1 MLDAAC
7 SGVFHLLSDEPY
19 VIQVAIVTGFHLFPF
34 RTEKL
39 SPSAPMVLHTRGR
52 VGSRRFYER
61 GANSSNACPL
71 LFSFS
76 ESLELLETLESL
88 ERLGELEGSSNHF
101 GSCDCSVVA
110 VGAALCSEVFF
121 LGLCFLFFFFSSG
134 CAGVSVVGVEPSE
147 MVGADCSTAGA
158 AFFSF
163 PGLRACFFLDGS
175 LAVPPSFSGL
185 ALALAG
191 LSVRLP
197 LPLLRF
203 CVDDF
208 FLLDDAGLS

>member
-76 ESLELLETLESL
+76 ESLESLESL
-88 ERLGELEGSSNHF
+88 ERLESFLWVADGMIDEQLGGGGKIQCFAQGILVH
-101 GSCDCSVVA
+101 GHAGDSVHA
-110 VGAALCSEVFF
+110 
-121 LGLCFLFFFFSSG
+121 
-134 CAGVSVVGVEPSE
+134 
-147 MVGADCSTAGA
+147 
-158 AFFSF
+158 
-163 PGLRACFFLDGS
+163 
-175 LAVPPSFSGL
+175 
-185 ALALAG
+185 
-191 LSVRLP
+191 
-197 LPLLRF
+197 
-203 CVDDF
+203 
-208 FLLDDAGLS
+208 